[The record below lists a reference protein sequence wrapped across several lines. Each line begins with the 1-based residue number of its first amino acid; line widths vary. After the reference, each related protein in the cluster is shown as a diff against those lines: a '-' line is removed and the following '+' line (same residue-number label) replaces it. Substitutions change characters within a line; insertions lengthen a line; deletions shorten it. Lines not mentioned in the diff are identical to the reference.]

1 MNQSHISNFTE
12 TIERTPSFYASL
24 IIRRR
29 NDRRERHKIKIDT
42 TRVGR
47 LPLQNTNNQSSFN
60 KWKSAN
66 YMSLV
71 NLDIDVHSV
80 FMVPKSKN
88 RFGNDRH
95 TTLTDFKLA
104 AVAAVML

>member
-29 NDRRERHKIKIDT
+29 NDRRKRQKIRIDT

-47 LPLQNTNNQSSFN
+47 LRLPIQNTNNQSVNQFFNGSSF
-60 KWKSAN
+60 
-66 YMSLV
+66 
-71 NLDIDVHSV
+71 
-80 FMVPKSKN
+80 P
-88 RFGNDRH
+88 
-95 TTLTDFKLA
+95 
-104 AVAAVML
+104 

>member
-47 LPLQNTNNQSSFN
+47 LPLQNTNNQSLC
-60 KWKSAN
+60 
-66 YMSLV
+66 YVEILV
-71 NLDIDVHSV
+71 YYT
-80 FMVPKSKN
+80 K
-88 RFGNDRH
+88 
-95 TTLTDFKLA
+95 TLCVK
-104 AVAAVML
+104 

>member
-29 NDRRERHKIKIDT
+29 NDRRERRIDT

-47 LPLQNTNNQSSFN
+47 LRLPIQNTNNQS
-60 KWKSAN
+60 
-66 YMSLV
+66 
-71 NLDIDVHSV
+71 
-80 FMVPKSKN
+80 
-88 RFGNDRH
+88 
-95 TTLTDFKLA
+95 
-104 AVAAVML
+104 

>member
-29 NDRRERHKIKIDT
+29 NDRRERRIDT

-47 LPLQNTNNQSSFN
+47 LRLPIQNTNNQSVNQFFNGSSF
-60 KWKSAN
+60 
-66 YMSLV
+66 
-71 NLDIDVHSV
+71 
-80 FMVPKSKN
+80 P
-88 RFGNDRH
+88 
-95 TTLTDFKLA
+95 
-104 AVAAVML
+104 

>member
-29 NDRRERHKIKIDT
+29 NDRRERHKIRIDT

-47 LPLQNTNNQSSFN
+47 LRLPIQNTNNQSLCHVEICV
-60 KWKSAN
+60 K
-66 YMSLV
+66 
-71 NLDIDVHSV
+71 
-80 FMVPKSKN
+80 
-88 RFGNDRH
+88 
-95 TTLTDFKLA
+95 
-104 AVAAVML
+104 